1 MKAVKQLNIIYLLPC
16 ILVSKLTEDCI
27 FVLMRW
33 YKEGSFK
40 IEQHTCLPHLCPFP
54 QPSSSEPL
62 LPPTVAAS
70 GCCCLW
76 GGGSLDT
83 AAHLHQENTSIQ
95 FQVAEAVYPRYLY
108 LSCTSDAVV
117 FFSCVVKCHAIMNT
131 WRILPICT
139 NFSFVGFP
147 GH

>member
-33 YKEGSFK
+33 YNETGGIIQNWATHLSSTPLPFSSAFK
-40 IEQHTCLPHLCPFP
+40 LWTASTSHSRSQRV
-54 QPSSSEPL
+54 L
-62 LPPTVAAS
+62 LPVRRRFPRHSSTPTPRKHINSVSS
-70 GCCCLW
+70 GRSCISKI
-76 GGGSLDT
+76 SLS
-83 AAHLHQENTSIQ
+83 N
-95 FQVAEAVYPRYLY
+95 
-108 LSCTSDAVV
+108 DAVV